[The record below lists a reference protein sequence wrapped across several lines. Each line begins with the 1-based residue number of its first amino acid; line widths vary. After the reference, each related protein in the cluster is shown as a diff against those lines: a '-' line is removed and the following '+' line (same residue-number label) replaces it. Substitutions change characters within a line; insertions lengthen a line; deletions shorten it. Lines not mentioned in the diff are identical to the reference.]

1 MKCILFFFIIISIHS
16 NDIPEFEYIKKNYQS
31 SDIKILDRKGE
42 YLNQI
47 RIRKDFRKLDW
58 IELEQL
64 PQVLVKALLI
74 AEDKR
79 FYEHS
84 GVDWYALVDGF
95 FRFISFRSKRGAST
109 ISMQVSSF
117 LYDELKPLR
126 GGRSIQQK
134 WNQIQ
139 ISLDLEKKWTK
150 EEILEAYFNLAPF
163 RSELIGIDSASRAI
177 LKKLPHGINSKEASI
192 LVSFFKSPQGNEDR
206 IYKRSCFI
214 FQKLEENSNCD
225 DLRNIIYTIFR
236 TSYGIKKAESLAS
249 HISEYLKSETVK
261 TVITTID
268 KKIQIFAEDTLN
280 KQMQILKNKNVRDAS
295 ILVLN
300 NDTGEILAYVG
311 SSKLTSLSSEVDGVL
326 AKRQAG
332 STLKP
337 FVYALAIEKKL
348 INESTIINDNPIE
361 IQVGN
366 GIYSPSNYQNKFH
379 GDVTARIALAS
390 SLNVPAVKVFT
401 MLDPEEFNLKL
412 IGLGFDSIQNSDFY
426 GPSIALGSI
435 DISLKELTNAYRTL
449 ANDGIFSEISF
460 LPKEQGEKVT
470 IFTKE
475 TSDIISDILSDK
487 EARSL
492 TFGLENSLNT
502 NFRTSVK
509 TGTSKDMR
517 DNWCI
522 GYNSKFT
529 VGVWVGNFSG
539 EPMWNVSGVTG
550 AAPIWRRIIQ
560 YLSNEETEK
569 RISINKEKKSE
580 IVKDKKIPQII
591 SPAPDSIFA
600 IDPDRPIEIQA
611 VFFESNIRS
620 KNYLWKINNQI
631 LIDTSEIFFWQLN
644 KGKHKLEL
652 IDKKNNLLDK
662 IFFEVR

>member
-1 MKCILFFFIIISIHS
+1 MKSILFFFIILSIHS
-16 NDIPEFEYIKKNYQS
+16 NDIPDFEYVKKNYQS

-47 RIRKDFRKLDW
+47 RVRKDFRKLDW
-58 IELEQL
+58 VELEKL
-64 PQVLVKALLI
+64 PNVLVKALLI

-95 FRFISFRSKRGAST
+95 FRYISFRSKRGAST

-117 LYDELKPLR
+117 LYEELKPLR

-139 ISLDLEKKWTK
+139 IALDLEKKWKK

-192 LVSFFKSPQGNEDR
+192 LVSFFKSPQGTEDR

-214 FQKLEENSNCD
+214 YKKLDEDSNCD
-225 DLRNIIYTIFR
+225 DLKNIIYTIYR

-249 HISEYLKSETVK
+249 HISEYLKSETVQSV
-261 TVITTID
+261 TTTID
-268 KKIQIFAEDTLN
+268 KKIQSFAEDTLN
-280 KQMQILKNKNVRDAS
+280 KQMLILKNKNVKDAS
-295 ILVLN
+295 VLVLS

-311 SSKLTSLSSEVDGVL
+311 SSKLTSFSSEVDGVL

-348 INESTIINDNPIE
+348 ISESTIINDNPIE

-366 GIYSPSNYQNKFH
+366 GIYSPSNYQNKFN

-412 IGLGFDSIQNSDFY
+412 TGLGFDSIQNSDFY
-426 GPSIALGSI
+426 GPSIALGAI

-449 ANDGIFSEISF
+449 ANNGLYSEISF
-460 LPKEQGEKVT
+460 LNKEKGEERI
-470 IFTKE
+470 IFDKKTTE
-475 TSDIISDILSDK
+475 IISDILSDK

-502 NFRTSVK
+502 SFKTSVK

-522 GYNSKFT
+522 GYNSKYT

-569 RISINKEKKSE
+569 KISITKEKKLDL
-580 IVKDKKIPQII
+580 VKEKKIPKII
-591 SPAPDSIFA
+591 SPVSDSIYA
-600 IDPDRPIEIQA
+600 IDPDRPLEIQA
-611 VFFESNIRS
+611 IFLESNIRS
-620 KNYLWKINNQI
+620 KTNFWKLNGEKVG
-631 LIDTSEIFFWQLN
+631 DTSDIVFWQMR
-644 KGKHKLEL
+644 KGKFKLQL
-652 IDKKNNLLDK
+652 IENQRVLEEIN
-662 IFFEVR
+662 FEVR